1 MMRQF
6 ELVERVTRYNP
17 DVDENILNKAYVY
30 AMKAHGNQTR
40 ASGDPYFTHP
50 LEVAAILTDLK
61 VDTSTIVAALL
72 HDVIEDTSVTREEV
86 ERLFGHD
93 IAELVA
99 GLTKLKKLD
108 LVVKEAAQAENLRK
122 LLLAIVSDIR
132 VLLVKL
138 ADRLHNMRTLHYVK
152 PEKRQRIAEETN
164 DIYAPLAGRMGMQAM
179 REELED
185 LAFKTLSP
193 EKHQLIVERL
203 EALRHKL
210 DHMGVSRIGNGD
222 FVATIEREIEATL
235 RNKAIDARVSGR
247 QKAPYSIHR
256 KTERKAIEFEQL
268 SDIYGFRVVV
278 ETVEDCYRALGA
290 LHTAYAVVPGRIK
303 DYISTP
309 KSNDYRSIHT
319 TVIGPGGQ
327 RIEMQIRTKDM
338 NLIAEYG
345 IAAHA
350 LYKDGSF
357 VARDEQGHVRLSAES
372 RAYEWLR
379 RTVERLAVGSSPEEF
394 LEHTKLELFHDQVFC
409 LTPKGALI
417 PLPRGA
423 TAIDFAYAVHTNVG
437 NQCVGCKINGSMSP
451 LTSELRNGDEVEI
464 IRSKAQVPPAAW
476 ENIAV
481 TGKARYEIR
490 RATRTAIRNQYAGF
504 GRAILSRAFARA
516 GKEFADDKLEAV
528 LKRLARASVED
539 VLAAV
544 GRNEMKDIDVIK
556 AVYPDWRDERAGVK
570 QPLRRKADSEGWILG
585 RARSGIMFRL
595 AGGKAKN
602 GSALPIRGLK
612 SDLPIRF
619 SPNGGALPGDR
630 IVGILMPDE
639 GIVIYPIHAAALKA
653 FEDQPE
659 RWLDVQWNLDADQDM
674 RFPARLELTTINEPG
689 SLAQVTQVIAE
700 NDGNIDNL
708 KMSRRSPESTDIA
721 IEIEVWDLKHLNA
734 IIAQLKTKKTISRVR
749 RISE

>member
-17 DVDENILNKAYVY
+17 KADEELLNKAYVY
-30 AMKAHGNQTR
+30 AMKAHGNQKR

-50 LEVAAILTDLK
+50 LEVAAILTELK

-72 HDVIEDTSVTREEV
+72 HDVIEDTSTTRDEL
-86 ERLFGHD
+86 ERIFGRD
-93 IAELVA
+93 IAELVN

-138 ADRLHNMRTLHYVK
+138 ADRLHNMRTLHYVA
-152 PEKRQRIAEETN
+152 PEKRRRIAEETN
-164 DIYAPLAGRMGMQAM
+164 DIYAPLAGRMGMHGM

-185 LAFKTLSP
+185 LSFRTLFP
-193 EKHQLIVERL
+193 EQYQILVERL
-203 EALRHKL
+203 AALRQRL
-210 DHMGVSRIGNGD
+210 DNKGVTRAGNGD
-222 FVATIEREIEATL
+222 FVQTIEDEISKTLNGKGIEAQVT
-235 RNKAIDARVSGR
+235 GR

-278 ETVEDCYRALGA
+278 KSIEDCYRALGA
-290 LHTAYAVVPGRIK
+290 MHTTYAVVPGRIK

-319 TVIGPGGQ
+319 TVVGPGGQ
-327 RIEMQIRTKDM
+327 RIEMQIRTEDM
-338 NLIAEYG
+338 QRIAEYG

-357 VARDEQGHVRLSAES
+357 VARDEAGHVKLSADS

-379 RTVERLAVGSSPEEF
+379 RTVERLAIGSSPEEF

-409 LTPKGALI
+409 LTPKGTLI

-423 TAIDFAYAVHTNVG
+423 TAIDFAYAVHTDVG
-437 NQCVGCKINGSMSP
+437 NQCIGCKVNGRIWP
-451 LTSELRNGDEVEI
+451 LTEPLSNGDEVEI
-464 IRSKAQVPPAAW
+464 MRSKAQVPPAVW
-476 ENIAV
+476 EKIAV

-490 RATRTAIRNQYAGF
+490 RATRSARRTQFAGLGRSILETAF
-504 GRAILSRAFARA
+504 KVA
-516 GKEFADDKLEAV
+516 GKDYADDKVEAS
-528 LKRLARASVED
+528 LKRLARTSVDD

-544 GRNEMKDIDVIK
+544 GRDEMKGADVIK
-556 AVYPDWRDERAGVK
+556 AVYPDWRDERVAAGK
-570 QPLRRKADSEGWILG
+570 RPRRKVDSEGWIG
-585 RARSGIMFRL
+585 RARSGIRFRL
-595 AGGKAKN
+595 AGGKAAN
-602 GSALPIRGLK
+602 GTVLPIRGLK
-612 SDLPIRF
+612 ADLPIRF
-619 SPNGGALPGDR
+619 SPQGGAVPGDR
-630 IVGILMPDE
+630 IVGIVTPDE
-639 GIVIYPIHAAALKA
+639 GIIIYPIHSAALKS
-653 FEDQPE
+653 FENEPE
-659 RWLDVQWNLDADQDM
+659 RWLDVQWNLDEDQDM
-674 RFPARLELTTINEPG
+674 RFPARLELATVNEPG
-689 SLAQVTQVIAE
+689 SLAQVAQVIAE

-708 KMSRRSPESTDIA
+708 KMARRSPESTQVTIDL
-721 IEIEVWDLKHLNA
+721 EVWDLKHLNA
-734 IIAQLKTKKTISRVR
+734 IIAQLKTKKSVSGVR
-749 RISE
+749 RVSE